1 MFPAIPGFLQPCS
14 FTEVAGSTC
23 RPLVIDP
30 PIGRSTDTFLICFL
44 KDISRVFCK
53 DPTYRGYIPV
63 IYFSFFLIKSF
74 WRVHL
79 LRPSVR
85 HLIKYSEV
93 VPKLLVTK
101 NLCVIYDMWNQ
112 KCGCDICDITPLKL
126 PYACFFYYWARCVIV
141 NVWWWCTL
149 PFHLLFTR
157 TLNPFHFVT
166 LPAEI
171 LYNYLLLVKPKV
183 QTLLDF
189 SSSAFLWRHFEKK
202 LFLASWI
209 FFLFRLCRRI
219 PTLLWP
225 WAEALKKYCFL
236 FKPSDLG

>member
-1 MFPAIPGFLQPCS
+1 M
-14 FTEVAGSTC
+14 
-23 RPLVIDP
+23 
-30 PIGRSTDTFLICFL
+30 ICEMWMWYLWHKPFEAA
-44 KDISRVFCK
+44 
-53 DPTYRGYIPV
+53 
-63 IYFSFFLIKSF
+63 
-74 WRVHL
+74 
-79 LRPSVR
+79 LR
-85 HLIKYSEV
+85 L
-93 VPKLLVTK
+93 
-101 NLCVIYDMWNQ
+101 
-112 KCGCDICDITPLKL
+112 
-126 PYACFFYYWARCVIV
+126 FFYYWARCVIV

-171 LYNYLLLVKPKV
+171 LYNYLLLVEPKV

-225 WAEALKKYCFL
+225 CLFMTTWVESSYTIYKSLCFNPLKPLYLSPVIKQLALNKNCAVVLVWFVCLISIFSVCL
-236 FKPSDLG
+236 FDYKCCLSLTQGYEMRTKSFKFT